1 MKNKIVSKDSIQLLS
16 ERLQCWLVR
25 IEIACTGSSLKYLKP
40 VEQAATRITCKF
52 NREWLH
58 LVYENKSSEYW
69 AVELCEDFND
79 QTKG

>member
-1 MKNKIVSKDSIQLLS
+1 MLANKDWDCMFWKFS
-16 ERLQCWLVR
+16 EVPQ
-25 IEIACTGSSLKYLKP
+25 ACRTGSYQNHLL
-40 VEQAATRITCKF
+40 KF